1 MNQSD
6 IRGLSRSIGTEPTL
20 IFSIGSIL
28 PSKNANSVR
37 YKRAYHIVFT
47 HIAPIVPA
55 PVSILPCIKFS
66 KIWLRRLGDK
76 KKEQFIRQPFPGF
89 SSDIR

>member
-6 IRGLSRSIGTEPTL
+6 IRGLSQSIGTEPTL

-37 YKRAYHIVFT
+37 RKRAYHIGFT

-55 PVSILPCIKFS
+55 PVSVLAYIQFS
-66 KIWLRRLGDK
+66 KIWLWRLGDK
-76 KKEQFIRQPFPGF
+76 KIVIHQAAF
-89 SSDIR
+89 SWFLI